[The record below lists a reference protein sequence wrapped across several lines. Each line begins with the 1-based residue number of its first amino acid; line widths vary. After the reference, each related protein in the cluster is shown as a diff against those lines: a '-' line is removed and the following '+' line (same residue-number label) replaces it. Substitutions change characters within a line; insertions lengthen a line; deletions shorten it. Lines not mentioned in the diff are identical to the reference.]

1 MTKRAEAKYKI
12 SRRLGVNLWGRESD
26 PFNKRGYAPGQHG
39 ATKRKKTSDFGTQ
52 LREKQKLKGYYGN
65 ISERQF
71 RKIYTEANRRKGDTG
86 ENLVGLLESRLDAIV
101 YRMGIAA
108 TVFAARQIVSHAH
121 ITVNGKK
128 VNIPSYQCKEGDE
141 IAVREK
147 SKQLASILEVVQNPE
162 RGVPE
167 YLSFDTAE
175 LKGKFI
181 RAPKLA
187 EVPYPVIMQPNF
199 IIEFY
204 SR

>member
-1 MTKRAEAKYKI
+1 MTKRVQAKYKI

-26 PFNKRGYAPGQHG
+26 PFNTRGTAPGQHG

-71 RKIYTEANRRKGDTG
+71 RKIYTEAGRRRGDTG

-101 YRMGIAA
+101 YRMGLAP
-108 TVFAARQIVSHAH
+108 TVFAARQLVSHAH
-121 ITVNGKK
+121 LTVNGKK
-128 VNIPSYQCKEGDE
+128 VNIASYQCKEGDE
-141 IAVREK
+141 IAVRES
-147 SKQLASILEVVQNPE
+147 SKQLAAILEVVQNPE

-167 YLSFDTAE
+167 YISFDAE
-175 LKGKFI
+175 ALKGKFI
-181 RAPKLA
+181 RMPKLA

-199 IIEFY
+199 VIEFY